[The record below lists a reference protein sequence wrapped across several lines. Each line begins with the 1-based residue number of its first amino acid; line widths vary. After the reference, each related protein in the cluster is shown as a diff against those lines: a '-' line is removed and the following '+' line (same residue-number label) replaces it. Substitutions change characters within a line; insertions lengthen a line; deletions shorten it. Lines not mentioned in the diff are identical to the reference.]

1 LTGNT
6 EERKRE
12 SLPQP
17 ENISTHSRTRRGVR
31 HDNTA
36 DADREAFARAVSC
49 VPVLGGRSLFR
60 LASVALS
67 VWLLAAP
74 ALALAPKGQ
83 KNYKQG
89 LEYEA
94 SQQWEKAAEEF
105 SLALAAEPSNS
116 EYQLHYRRAL
126 FNASQFFAQQG
137 GALMERGDYLGAYN
151 AFRRAYGYD
160 SSNELARSLME
171 RAYQLQLGK
180 GDENKTDKAGAPK
193 PQAQASA
200 MLAPTVYRP
209 GDDADASTRRGASKQ
224 DEQPASP
231 RSEQLH
237 AVQYNGDLEKFIKY
251 LARELRLNVVFD
263 RDFPKRSVDVDLQDV
278 SAAQALDY
286 IFVTQ
291 GLFFQKL
298 SNRTILVAEQVKR
311 PQYQQLVLRTFYLYN
326 VDPNDA
332 RQLITAS
339 IPPQAGRQ
347 PVITANKSTN
357 SITVRDTP
365 ENVRL
370 IGELLKSIDK
380 ERAEVVMDVNI
391 YEVSRDD
398 LIQLGNQIGT
408 GDSLLNLG
416 GIQKGLS
423 VIGGSRQVVTQ
434 ALSSLPTAL
443 GAAFMVPPTALSA
456 LQSRSNTRLVASTQ
470 VHAFDGEKS
479 TAHIGQRVPVQTA
492 SVAPYGAV
500 ATGDGSN
507 PQQGVTQGLFGGNGY
522 PVIQYEKTGLTL
534 EFTPQVFPDLDVQ
547 VKMNIKSDAVEQTVG
562 APALT
567 PTFTERNIEGTA
579 RIQNNRT
586 MMIASVAQN
595 QQTRGRQGL
604 PVLGLVPILGRAFS
618 APRRDDTQTD
628 IVIAVT
634 PHVMR
639 APSVTPSDEEMRPS
653 GTLQTPTSDTLEAM
667 IQQVDR
673 EEQLAVARAVPTNI
687 NVELPDLKPETA
699 SAQAATRDAQPT
711 PSANESRAAVRPPA
725 ASASPAVAEPAA
737 FKTSAAGAKTS
748 AAEGEPAVVEEAE
761 TFIPA
766 PKPLMTSAAEQ
777 PAERP
782 AAREAVLSVADQK
795 SRPADDK
802 PMPAGETN
810 RPASNNTNRP
820 ASNQSSKASG
830 NSLFSFGQT
839 APTGGA
845 GRTTTGNPG
854 ATGDE
859 EQSNARTERA
869 TLGGNAT
876 DAASAPA
883 ALVTEKSP
891 DSMRDAGATS
901 AAALRLMTDAQPM
914 RVGERRR
921 LKLLLKTDA
930 PLGLIA
936 LALRLDTRVL
946 AVRSVGVGTLFAP
959 GDAHVTHAVT
969 PEGLLVITVTPDASA
984 APLSGAGVLLNVEVE
999 ALAGGDAPLRFEA
1012 DDVHVVATDGRKVLL
1027 RVMTDQLSV
1036 GR

>member
-17 ENISTHSRTRRGVR
+17 KNISEPARRRRGVR
-31 HDNTA
+31 HDNTGVVG
-36 DADREAFARAVSC
+36 REAFVRAGSRALARRHS
-49 VPVLGGRSLFR
+49 RTLFR
-60 LASVALS
+60 LASVTLS
-67 VWLLAAP
+67 IWLLAAP
-74 ALALAPKGQ
+74 ALAFTPKGQ
-83 KNYKQG
+83 KNYRAG
-89 LEYEA
+89 LDYEA

-137 GALMERGDYLGAYN
+137 GALLERGDYLGAYN

-160 SSNELARSLME
+160 SANELARSLME
-171 RAYQLQLGK
+171 RAYQLQLGRD
-180 GDENKTDKAGAPK
+180 GENKSDKPGASK

-200 MLAPTVYRP
+200 MLAPTAYRP
-209 GDDADASTRRGASKQ
+209 DGPASSRLGSSRQDAS
-224 DEQPASP
+224 PASP

-237 AVQYNGDLEKFIKY
+237 AVQYSGDLEKFIRY
-251 LARELRLNVVFD
+251 VARELRLNVVFD
-263 RDFPKRSVDVDLQDV
+263 RDFPKREVNVDLQDV

-456 LQSRSNTRLVASTQ
+456 LQRKDNTRLVASTQ

-500 ATGDGSN
+500 ASGDGGN
-507 PQQGVTQGLFGGNGY
+507 NQPGVAQGLFGGNGY

-562 APALT
+562 AAALT

-618 APRRDDTQTD
+618 APRRDDSQTD

-667 IQQVDR
+667 VQQVDR
-673 EEQLAVARAVPTNI
+673 EEQLAAARAVPTNI
-687 NVELPDLKPETA
+687 NVELPDLKVETAKAETAKVETA
-699 SAQAATRDAQPT
+699 SVKPPAVK
-711 PSANESRAAVRPPA
+711 PSANEVKS
-725 ASASPAVAEPAA
+725 
-737 FKTSAAGAKTS
+737 S
-748 AAEGEPAVVEEAE
+748 AAEAEPTVVEEA
-761 TFIPA
+761 TFVPA
-766 PKPLMTSAAEQ
+766 PKELMSGV
-777 PAERP
+777 AERP
-782 AAREAVLSVADQK
+782 AQRPATREASLSVADDK
-795 SRPADDK
+795 PRPADDA
-802 PMPAGETN
+802 PQ
-810 RPASNNTNRP
+810 PASNKSGALT
-820 ASNQSSKASG
+820 G
-830 NSLFSFGQT
+830 NSLFSLAQP
-839 APTGGA
+839 APSGDA
-845 GRTTTGNPG
+845 GRTPSGEAGRMPSREPG
-854 ATGDE
+854 APGAAT
-859 EQSNARTERA
+859 RA
-869 TLGGNAT
+869 GAAT
-876 DAASAPA
+876 SAPA
-883 ALVTEKSP
+883 AYITEKSP
-891 DSMRDAGATS
+891 ATKSDAGATS
-901 AAALRLMTDAQPM
+901 AAALRLMSDSQPM

-930 PLGLIA
+930 PLGLVA
-936 LALRLDTRVL
+936 LALRVDTRVL
-946 AVRSVGVGTLFAP
+946 AVRSVGAGTLYAP
-959 GDAHVTHAVT
+959 GDAHVTHTVT

-984 APLSGAGVLLNVEVE
+984 APLSGAGVLLSVEVE